1 MKLQLPAVYIPTLYF
16 ASGLPY
22 TLVVLV
28 SVIFY
33 KNMGEANDFVSVVT
47 SSFYLAWVLKFLWA
61 PLVDLFG
68 QKKLWI
74 VVAQVV
80 LAAVSVGLAF
90 SLSLSA
96 SQLAILSI
104 VFFSLMALASATQ
117 DVATD
122 GYYLEVL
129 DKTQQSYFVGVRNT
143 FYKIAV
149 LFGQGGLV
157 MLAGHIGHNPVFGVK
172 GGWAVAFACCA
183 VIFAIIAIF
192 HSVALPS
199 QERLGKHTEEK
210 SEKIEES
217 FGQVF
222 STFFAQPSIVP
233 IVVYILIFRLGDAL
247 MLKMAAP
254 FLLDDLAHGG
264 LAISTEKVGFIYGSV
279 GVAFLLLG
287 GIVGGFVVS
296 KFGLKRTLMPTAI
309 FQNAAIA
316 LYWFLAINKPSVMLV
331 SICNAVEQF
340 AYGLGTAA
348 YTVFLLRT
356 VNPKYK
362 SGHYAIATA
371 LMAAGV
377 MIPGIY
383 SGTLQM
389 SMGYPNFFLL
399 SLLVSIPGMITI
411 LFLPLEDK

>member
-1 MKLQLPAVYIPTLYF
+1 MKAQLPAIYIPTLYF

-61 PLVDLFG
+61 PLVDLIG
-68 QKKLWI
+68 QKKVWI

-80 LAAVSVGLAF
+80 LAAVSAALA
-90 SLSLSA
+90 LSLS
-96 SQLAILSI
+96 SPQLALFSIIL
-104 VFFSLMALASATQ
+104 FSLMALASATQ

-129 DKTQQSYFVGVRNT
+129 DKNQQSYFVGVRNT

-157 MLAGHIGHNPVFGVK
+157 MLAGYIARDDAFGVK
-172 GGWAVAFACCA
+172 GGWAVAFSCCA
-183 VIFAIIAIF
+183 LIFTLVAIF
-192 HSVALPS
+192 HYYALPAQPS
-199 QERLGKHTEEK
+199 LKEQIK
-210 SEKIEES
+210 ES
-217 FGQVF
+217 RDEGSFWQVF
-222 STFFAQPSIVP
+222 STFFRQKSIVP
-233 IVVYILIFRLGDAL
+233 IVIYILIFRLGDAL

-254 FLLDDLAHGG
+254 FLLDDRAHGG
-264 LAISTEKVGFIYGSV
+264 LAISTETVGLIYGGV

-316 LYWFLAINKPSVMLV
+316 LYWFMAINKPSVLLV
-331 SICNAVEQF
+331 SVCNAVEQF

-383 SGTLQM
+383 SGKMQM
-389 SMGYPNFFLL
+389 AMGYPNFFLL